1 MINFRLYPFLILMLL
16 SFQTLSRAHE
26 HPRSYS
32 EVQVGVILDM
42 ESWAGKVIYRCISMA
57 ISDFYTANPHYT
69 TRIAFKTRDTKGE
82 PLSALSAALDLLE
95 NTKVQAIIG
104 PESTVEARFL
114 DVFEDKAN
122 IPILSFSTSPF
133 PNRNPYLLQI
143 SQDET
148 TQFKAIAA
156 MVDLFKST
164 EVIVICEDTTNGR
177 EMTTYMVSAFQEK
190 NIYVMHASFISASSN
205 NEQVWEELRKLQTM
219 QTMVFVVHVS
229 PSLATNVF
237 SMAKELG
244 MMGEGYMWIV
254 TSKTTNYLES
264 LDSEAIESMQGAV
277 GFRSYFPASRELHKF
292 VSKCRKEHYDLNPFM
307 EFKGVDPNGIWAY
320 DAVYAL
326 ATAVERIQTTTELA
340 SKDLGTNIGT
350 SLLDEMLRVNLHG
363 LGGEFKLMN
372 GRTTS
377 KAMEVI
383 NVIGKGGRRVGFW
396 MMATGGGFVKEIK
409 KPNSSSN
416 QGLEIIIWPGGT
428 TSINPKRRKL
438 QTNGNKKL
446 RILFPGAS
454 LFPNIAQISVDPR
467 TNLSGVSGFTGDV
480 FNAAF
485 NALDYGVE
493 IEVIPFSHKDGSTY
507 NDVIQKIYLKEYDAA
522 IGDFTITENRS
533 LFVDFTLPF
542 TDLGVGIVARNTKNG
557 MWIFLDPL
565 SADLWITS
573 AFFFLFLGFVIWFIE
588 HRTNNEFQGS
598 TRHQIGTTLWFAFS
612 TLVYAHREKLQSNL
626 SRFVVTVWVFVV
638 LVLTSSYTATLS
650 SLLTV
655 QQIGMKEM
663 SIGLQ
668 GLSPL
673 GIVYNKLNVVDG
685 WSEKL
690 YAPED
695 YAKALT
701 TGRFDA
707 IVSEILYIKSLLA
720 MYSGAD
726 FSLIATAPTTNGFG
740 FAFQK
745 GSPLAR
751 EMSTQIAK
759 MREDGTLKA
768 LEDKWLKRES
778 SMMSKDFS
786 SPSPKIL
793 NFYGLRGLFFI
804 SGVSMALAL
813 LFSMIDIVREKWHIK
828 DKIKMLRCVLHG
840 SSEIHEHDTDVE
852 STV

>member
-1 MINFRLYPFLILMLL
+1 MLL
-16 SFQTLSRAHE
+16 SFQSLSTAHE
-26 HPRSYS
+26 DPTYK

-42 ESWAGKVIYRCISMA
+42 ESWAGKVVYRCITMA
-57 ISDFYTANPHYT
+57 ISDFYTANPLY
-69 TRIAFKTRDTKGE
+69 TRIVFKTRDTKGE
-82 PLSALSAALDLLE
+82 PLRALSSALDLLE

-143 SQDET
+143 AQDEN

-156 MVDLFKST
+156 MVDSFKST

-190 NIYVMHASFISASSN
+190 NIYVMYASFISASSK

-307 EFKGVDPNGIWAY
+307 EFKGVDPSGIWAY

-326 ATAVERIQTTTELA
+326 AMAVERIQTT
-340 SKDLGTNIGT
+340 
-350 SLLDEMLRVNLHG
+350 SLLDELSRVKFHG
-363 LGGEFKLMN
+363 LGGQFKLMN
-372 GRTTS
+372 GRSIS
-377 KAMEVI
+377 KAMEVV

-409 KPNSSSN
+409 KSNSSSN
-416 QGLEIIIWPGGT
+416 QGLEIIMWPGGT
-428 TSINPKRRKL
+428 TSINPKRRML

-446 RILFPGAS
+446 RILFPGAN

-467 TNLSGVSGFTGDV
+467 TNLSFVSGFTGDV

-493 IEVIPFSHKDGSTY
+493 IEVVPFSHKDGSTY

-588 HRTNNEFQGS
+588 HRTNNEFQG
-598 TRHQIGTTLWFAFS
+598 
-612 TLVYAHREKLQSNL
+612 EKLQSNL

-668 GLSPL
+668 GLSPV
-673 GIVYNKLNVVDG
+673 GIVYNKMNVVDG

-707 IVSEILYIKSLLA
+707 IVSEILYVKSLLA

-759 MREDGTLKA
+759 MRQDGTLKA
-768 LEDKWLKRES
+768 LEDKWLKPES
-778 SMMSKDFS
+778 AMMSKDVS

-813 LFSMIDIVREKWHIK
+813 LFSMIDLVREKWHIK
-828 DKIKMLRCVLHG
+828 DKIKMLRCVLHR
-840 SSEIHEHDTDVE
+840 SSETHAHDNDVE